1 MQIEK
6 LLFGAWHSFF
16 KHVFHLN
23 GNQNDRGG
31 PNPLLHKEMNR
42 VRFNWYDWSGMNGKQ
57 KLENRHPLLPTQN
70 LVDNSAGAGHTKK
83 TFLARNGRGRWPFW
97 LKAAI

>member
-31 PNPLLHKEMNR
+31 PNPLLHKEMTW

-57 KLENRHPLLPTQN
+57 KRAVEPNKQKLENRHPVLPTQN
-70 LVDNSAGAGHTKK
+70 LADN
-83 TFLARNGRGRWPFW
+83 ARDPCGKNRIRKWMDG
-97 LKAAI
+97 